1 MVSQLSPATN
11 NSPYVGS
18 NNDGGRVLTMLL
30 TGFVLLGEHGG
41 ILKDGH
47 GFWDPSLGRLSSAPG
62 YDDLS
67 RTLVINLRSYV

>member
-1 MVSQLSPATN
+1 
-11 NSPYVGS
+11 
-18 NNDGGRVLTMLL
+18 MLL
-30 TGFVLLGEHGG
+30 TGFVLRGEHGG

-67 RTLVINLRSYV
+67 RTLVINFAAMYDRIIDSRVKSGNE